1 MAPRFG
7 GRVRVDLRHL
17 DENEAGRMV
26 KQLTFAPAGADVTV
40 TVSADQIMP
49 FSALDL
55 LRDQG
60 QHLGEVLIESDD
72 PAIVKQWVQ
81 YLRGESIA

>member
-1 MAPRFG
+1 MRIN
-7 GRVRVDLRHL
+7 GRVRVNLRHL
-17 DENEAGRMV
+17 DENEAGQMV
-26 KQLTFAPAGADVTV
+26 QQLTFAPAGADVTV

-60 QHLGEVLIESDD
+60 QHLGELIFESDD
-72 PAIVKQWVQ
+72 PGATRRWVH